1 MNPHKAAHL
10 VRSFS
15 TAILLILM
23 LWSSGANGS
32 TPPKPHGK
40 FLVYVGTYTAKD
52 SKGIYAYR
60 LDTATGQLTSI
71 GLAAATENP
80 SFVVIHPNGRFLYAV
95 NEVPKYQGKDSG
107 GISAF
112 AIDRSTGKLTLLNQ
126 VPSGGADPC
135 YLSFDKSAKHLLVAN
150 YTGGNVAAFPVQDDG
165 KLGEASGFMQ
175 HKGSSVNVERQ
186 EGPHAH
192 SIDLSSNNRFAMVSD
207 LGLDQV
213 LVDRF
218 DRVRGT
224 LTPNDPPYTKVE
236 AGSGPRHFKF
246 HPNQR
251 SAYLISEL
259 RNTVTAYSYDAKTG
273 ALHPRQTISTLPK
286 DFSGHSEAA
295 EIQFDPAGKFLY
307 ASNRGYDSI
316 AVFKINPVDETL
328 SNVEIVPSGGKS
340 PRYFT
345 VDPSGSRLFV
355 ANQDSSNIVVFKIDR
370 QTGRLTQTGQVI
382 ALDAPVC
389 MQFLALD

>member
-135 YLSFDKSAKHLLVAN
+135 YLSFDKSAKHLLVA
-150 YTGGNVAAFPVQDDG
+150 TTPVATWPHFQC
-165 KLGEASGFMQ
+165 KTTASWE
-175 HKGSSVNVERQ
+175 KPR
-186 EGPHAH
+186 
-192 SIDLSSNNRFAMVSD
+192 VSCST
-207 LGLDQV
+207 
-213 LVDRF
+213 R
-218 DRVRGT
+218 DRV
-224 LTPNDPPYTKVE
+224 
-236 AGSGPRHFKF
+236 
-246 HPNQR
+246 
-251 SAYLISEL
+251 
-259 RNTVTAYSYDAKTG
+259 
-273 ALHPRQTISTLPK
+273 
-286 DFSGHSEAA
+286 
-295 EIQFDPAGKFLY
+295 
-307 ASNRGYDSI
+307 
-316 AVFKINPVDETL
+316 
-328 SNVEIVPSGGKS
+328 
-340 PRYFT
+340 
-345 VDPSGSRLFV
+345 
-355 ANQDSSNIVVFKIDR
+355 
-370 QTGRLTQTGQVI
+370 
-382 ALDAPVC
+382 
-389 MQFLALD
+389 